1 VTSDPNGGKM
11 AQTGKGKDDD
21 MRSIF
26 AMAALMAVPVLAQP
40 MPPEAALPERLAD
53 GERRVMIR
61 RVMNEPT
68 LLSVSADAEVTEAPD
83 TLRLSAGVVTE
94 AASADE
100 AMSANAARMTAVVAA
115 LKAAGL
121 GTGDIQTSSLSLSPR
136 YRYQPNQ
143 SPERTGYQARNSV
156 SVKTKRLGDAGKL
169 IDALVKAGANE
180 VNGPAFSLAD
190 PEAALN
196 RARAAAVARA
206 RARAEVYAAA
216 AGMTVKRIAAISEPG
231 AEPMPIARPMMARM
245 AAEAVSAEA
254 TPVEPGE
261 LSLAARVNV
270 TFELDGPAAGVAVEK
285 RKP

>member
-1 VTSDPNGGKM
+1 
-11 AQTGKGKDDD
+11 
-21 MRSIF
+21 MRAII
-26 AMAALMAVPVLAQP
+26 ALAALVAVPALAQP
-40 MPPEAALPERLAD
+40 VPPDLPPPERLAD

-61 RVMNEPT
+61 RMMHEPT
-68 LLSVSADAEVTEAPD
+68 LLSVSADAEVAEAPD

-94 AASADE
+94 SASAEE
-100 AMSANAARMTAVVAA
+100 AMAANAARMNAVVAA

-121 GTGDIQTSSLSLSPR
+121 AAADIQTSSLSLSPR

-156 SVKTKRLGDAGKL
+156 SVKTRRLGDAGKL

-180 VNGPAFSLAD
+180 VNGPSFSLAD

-196 RARAAAVARA
+196 RARTAAVAKARA
-206 RARAEVYAAA
+206 RADIYAAA

-231 AEPMPIARPMMARM
+231 AAEPMPRPMMARM
-245 AAEAVSAEA
+245 AADAVSAEA

-261 LSLAARVNV
+261 LALAVRVNV
-270 TFELDGPAAGVAVEK
+270 TFELEGPNTSFTLEK